1 MCLWQVTECG
11 IPEYVSY
18 DRSEEIDLS
27 HEFPPEQREA
37 QVDQVLFRRRLDD
50 QSEAYAVLS
59 SQGR

>member
-1 MCLWQVTECG
+1 MTECG